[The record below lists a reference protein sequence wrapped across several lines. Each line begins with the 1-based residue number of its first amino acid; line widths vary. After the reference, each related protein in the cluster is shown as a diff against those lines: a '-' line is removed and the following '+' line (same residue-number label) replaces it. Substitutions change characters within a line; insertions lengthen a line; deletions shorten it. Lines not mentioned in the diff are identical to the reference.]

1 MSGHTGGVVTSI
13 AEHNTRWADLPVL
26 QSPRLPIPDDHP
38 DNDVALLDSWIS
50 DQVTINLI
58 RDRRRPS
65 GQYQLSVVLTAVGG
79 PVTGWF
85 VRFNSDL
92 AARAAVDQVRDTV
105 NQLLAGA
112 S

>member
-1 MSGHTGGVVTSI
+1 MSGHIGGVVTSI

-26 QSPRLPIPDDHP
+26 QSPRGPIPDDHP

-50 DQVTINLI
+50 DQVTINLT

-65 GQYQLSVVLTAVGG
+65 GQYQLSAILAGGG

-85 VRFNSDL
+85 VRFNTD
-92 AARAAVDQVRDTV
+92 AEARAAVDQVRDTV
-105 NQLLAGA
+105 KQLLAVA